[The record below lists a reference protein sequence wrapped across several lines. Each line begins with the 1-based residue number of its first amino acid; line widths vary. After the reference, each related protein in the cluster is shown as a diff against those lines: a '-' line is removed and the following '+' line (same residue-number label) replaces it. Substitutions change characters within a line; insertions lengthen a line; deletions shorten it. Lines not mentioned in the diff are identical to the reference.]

1 MMNKLMSMVLVSF
14 FICANNVM
22 SAEVNTTEKVFTQVY
37 DSDVWFSKGTSGL
50 GSRVENTKQY
60 MDFLQAFLK
69 NNNVKSVVDVGCGD
83 WSFSK
88 YIDWSG
94 AFYSGYDI
102 VKSVIEENKKLYS
115 HPNRLFVHGDALTS
129 DLPQADLLICKD
141 VLQHLP
147 HVDIFTFL
155 KQLSKF
161 KYCLIMNDVDFDT
174 ETSLNNDVVKG
185 DYRSLD
191 LTKKPFDIKGA
202 KVLTYVAHH
211 FVKKQLLLIIN

>member
-1 MMNKLMSMVLVSF
+1 MSIVLVSF
-14 FICANNVM
+14 FICSNNVLCGEQG
-22 SAEVNTTEKVFTQVY
+22 ATEEVFTQVY
-37 DSDVWFSKGTSGL
+37 DSDIWFSRGTSGL
-50 GSRVENTKQY
+50 GSRVENAKPY

-88 YIDWSG
+88 YIDWNG

-102 VKSVIEENKKLYS
+102 VKSVIEENKKQYS
-115 HPNRLFVHGDALTS
+115 HPNRLFVYEDALS
-129 DLPQADLLICKD
+129 CDLPQADLLICKD

-147 HVDIFTFL
+147 HADIFTFL

-185 DYRSLD
+185 DYRTLD
-191 LTKKPFDIKGA
+191 LTKKPFEIKGA